1 MFSIDKP
8 KFKIHRYIVK
18 RYQYI
23 YVYETGTNK
32 KVILLY
38 LLLSNYLLK
47 CQIMDE
53 SAHVMFH
60 LHKIQGFVFL
70 LT

>member
-8 KFKIHRYIVK
+8 KLKIPRYIVIFVFM
-18 RYQYI
+18 RR
-23 YVYETGTNK
+23 ELTN
-32 KVILLY
+32 KVILLR
-38 LLLSNYLLK
+38 LLISNYLLK